1 MPLKLVPPREGK
13 SPNWSIRGSYLGVS
27 VDRSTGTPRKALAD
41 KQLKL
46 LEGKIERG
54 EFPEKAAAPVGKTF
68 IAAAVSYMR
77 AGGERENMGRLIGH
91 FKETPISEIG
101 QDEID
106 DAALILY
113 PIATPATRNRKVYTP
128 VSAVL
133 HSAGLDI
140 RVKRPKGAKGRLV
153 TAFLS
158 AEDAFAIIDAADA
171 EDRSFGMLLRFL
183 LYTGCRIGEAMALR
197 WEEVS
202 FDQGLAYI
210 GKSKNDDPRTV
221 QLQGDLCDE
230 MRAFANGVTQGRV
243 FPFRRGGGLK
253 DRLTRAKLAVCGV
266 KMKPRKKSETRLD
279 RRIPPHRLSWV
290 GFHTFCHT
298 WATWMRRYAK
308 TDLQGLVATGR
319 WRDPRSAAR
328 YAHVAAREEWGKVEL
343 LPKRRGIVVG
353 KG

>member
-13 SPNWSIRGSYLGVS
+13 SKNWSIRGSYLGVS
-27 VDRSTGTPRKALAD
+27 VDRSTRTARKDLAG

-54 EFPEKAAAPVGKTF
+54 EFPEKAPAPVGKSF

-77 AGGERENMGRLIGH
+77 AGGERENMGRLITYFGE
-91 FKETPISEIG
+91 KPVADIG
-101 QDEID
+101 QAEID

-113 PIATPATRNRKVYTP
+113 PVATPATRNRKVYTP

-133 HSAGLDI
+133 HSAGQDI
-140 RVKRPKGAKGRLV
+140 RVKRPKGAKGKLV
-153 TAFLS
+153 TEFLS
-158 AEDAFAIIDAADA
+158 PVDAFAVIAAADA
-171 EDRSFGMLLRFL
+171 EDPAFGMLLRFL
-183 LYTGCRIGEAMALR
+183 LYTGCRIGEAMSLR
-197 WEEVS
+197 WEQVAL
-202 FDQGLAYI
+202 DQNLAYI
-210 GKSKNDDPRTV
+210 GKTKNDDPRTV
-221 QLQGDLCDE
+221 QLQADLCAE
-230 MRAFANGVTQGRV
+230 MKLFANGATQGKV

-253 DRLTRAKLAVCGV
+253 DRLVRAKLAVCGV
-266 KMKPRKKSETRLD
+266 KPKPRKKGETKQD

-328 YAHVAAREEWGKVEL
+328 YAHVAAREEWSGVDL
-343 LPKRRGIVVG
+343 LPTPRGIVVERG
-353 KG
+353 

>member
-13 SPNWSIRGSYLGVS
+13 SPNWSIRGSYLGIS
-27 VDRSTGTPRKALAD
+27 VDRSTGTPRKALAA
-41 KQLKL
+41 KQLTL

-54 EFPEKAAAPVGKTF
+54 EFPEKAAAPIGKTF
-68 IAAAVSYMR
+68 IAAAVAYMR
-77 AGGERENMGRLIGH
+77 AGGERENMSRLIAH
-91 FKETPISEIG
+91 FGETPVDEIG
-101 QDEID
+101 QSEID
-106 DAALILY
+106 DAALLLY

-140 RVKRPKGAKGRLV
+140 RVKRPKGAKGKLV

-158 AEDAFAIIDAADA
+158 PEDAFAIIAAADA
-171 EDRSFGMLLRFL
+171 QETAFGMLLRFL

-197 WEEVS
+197 WEDVAFE
-202 FDQGLAYI
+202 QGLAYI
-210 GKSKNDDPRTV
+210 GKTKNGDPRTAK
-221 QLQGDLCDE
+221 LRDDLREE
-230 MRAFANGVTQGRV
+230 MLKFANGVTQGKV

-253 DRLTRAKLAVCGV
+253 DRLTRAKLAACGV
-266 KMKPRKKSETRLD
+266 APKPRKQGETKFD

-298 WATWMRRYAK
+298 WATWLRRYARA
-308 TDLQGLVATGR
+308 DLQTLVGTGR

-328 YAHVAAREEWGKVEL
+328 YAHVDAREEWGLVEL
-343 LPKRRGIVVG
+343 LPTARGYRPN
-353 KG
+353 